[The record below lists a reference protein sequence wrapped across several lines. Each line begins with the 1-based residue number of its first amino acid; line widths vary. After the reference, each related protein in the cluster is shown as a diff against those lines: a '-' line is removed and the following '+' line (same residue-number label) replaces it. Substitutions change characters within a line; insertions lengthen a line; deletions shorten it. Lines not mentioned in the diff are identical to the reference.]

1 MVDFLRKVCGFDF
14 TEEEIFRAIGILR
27 TNALHV
33 QDDVMKKFGVGG
45 RAVYPTFSFLS
56 HSCISN
62 ARYRQV
68 LSSSIFNS
76 IQFLKEVSI
85 ASLNR

>member
-62 ARYRQV
+62 ARYRSV
-68 LSSSIFNS
+68 
-76 IQFLKEVSI
+76 
-85 ASLNR
+85 

>member
-1 MVDFLRKVCGFDF
+1 MQVNVVDFLKKVCGFDF

-62 ARYRQV
+62 ARYRSV
-68 LSSSIFNS
+68 LNLDCFGSLSTHAN
-76 IQFLKEVSI
+76 FL
-85 ASLNR
+85 A